1 MVWTDVLQTVV
12 MVASLVIIVV
22 KGTADIGG
30 LSVLIDRN
38 VASGRIE
45 PPK

>member
-1 MVWTDVLQTVV
+1 MIQTVV
-12 MVASLVIIVV
+12 MVGALILIVI

-30 LSVLIDRN
+30 LSVLIERN